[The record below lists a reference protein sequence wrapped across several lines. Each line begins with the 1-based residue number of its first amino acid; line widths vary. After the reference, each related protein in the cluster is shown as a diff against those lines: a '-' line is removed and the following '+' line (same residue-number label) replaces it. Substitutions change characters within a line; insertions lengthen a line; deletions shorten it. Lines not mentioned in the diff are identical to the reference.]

1 MTQATF
7 HRYSNGSGW
16 ASLANGETVEFI
28 SAGVVPFTAWCR
40 KVGVSPAT
48 VSQSNGSTR
57 RQPVSYHA
65 PVSIVETAQ
74 LSQEQVGSLRVFA
87 SQVEAREQALECG
100 HAMAK
105 TGGYLNYWSLLG
117 YEVR

>member
-1 MTQATF
+1 M
-7 HRYSNGSGW
+7 
-16 ASLANGETVEFI
+16 
-28 SAGVVPFTAWCR
+28 
-40 KVGVSPAT
+40 
-48 VSQSNGSTR
+48 
-57 RQPVSYHA
+57 
-65 PVSIVETAQ
+65 ETAQ